1 MTQKTVKYLSKIFCS
16 LIPENLIIF
25 CMNKY
30 FSALHLSVAPEKAL
44 RIICASQDVLHAAL
58 SQAAIKYEPTGLH
71 PKHRIMH
78 YHDFFVKRV
87 VPGDKVLDV
96 GCGVGA
102 VAYSVAEYGRGKVTA
117 IDISK
122 KNIELA
128 SKMHSHSEVQ
138 YICGDALEYIP
149 KKDFDVVIMSNVLE
163 HIEDRV
169 GFLRS
174 LVHSLPNARYLIRV
188 PRKDRHWSVYFRE
201 ELGLKWMLD
210 ETHYTEYTYESFT
223 KELEEADLEI
233 VHAEFQW
240 EEIWAEAVHRG

>member
-1 MTQKTVKYLSKIFCS
+1 
-16 LIPENLIIF
+16 
-25 CMNKY
+25 MNKY
-30 FSALHLSVAPEKAL
+30 FSALHLSVAPEKAV

-87 VPGDKVLDV
+87 MPGDKVLDV

-122 KNIELA
+122 KNIELT

-163 HIEDRV
+163 HIEERV

-174 LVHSLPNARYLIRV
+174 LVHSLPNAKYLIRV

-201 ELGLKWMLD
+201 ELGLKWTLD